1 MYKRI
6 ITFTGRIIE
15 TQLCALGPRSAGT
28 PKGYVHTHTH
38 TIRCTR
44 CTTRPSSYIIKIYKI
59 IIILIRLYVYVYECV
74 LEWSART
81 VVNIEKKMY
90 IILMQRS
97 FYFSYYYYYT
107 AFDINLYAL

>member
-38 TIRCTR
+38 DSMYSLHNTTIVV
-44 CTTRPSSYIIKIYKI
+44 YYK
-59 IIILIRLYVYVYECV
+59 
-74 LEWSART
+74 
-81 VVNIEKKMY
+81 NI
-90 IILMQRS
+90 
-97 FYFSYYYYYT
+97 
-107 AFDINLYAL
+107 